1 MTLNSSLAN
10 HRHYSADRQLLT
22 LLVIGA
28 NLAHSNER
36 TCNNFEENW
45 QNKISKISVGEH
57 TFLIHTQKCMWKKS
71 IYTEFQILPLYQCNF
86 IQKPS
91 YWIIHM
97 VFPVTQE
104 CYQVAYW

>member
-36 TCNNFEENW
+36 TCNNFEEN
-45 QNKISKISVGEH
+45 
-57 TFLIHTQKCMWKKS
+57 
-71 IYTEFQILPLYQCNF
+71 
-86 IQKPS
+86 
-91 YWIIHM
+91 
-97 VFPVTQE
+97 
-104 CYQVAYW
+104 